1 MSTVAEKIKEVT
13 SLYDKGNWGNAL
25 VLLRKITGA
34 APQERWKITNFIAW
48 INWKQ
53 GLKINARNLWETI
66 VYEEDCNKQ
75 ILTSA
80 HVGLSTHYANSNE
93 REEALKHARLTLF
106 FPPKEV
112 TIKDTD
118 DLNACA
124 VALMAIGENDQAGIL
139 LREAME
145 LNKILLNVAQDSSDL
160 KIHEKI
166 YEQLG
171 QNARNLGKL
180 MNT

>member
-93 REEALKHARLTLF
+93 REEALKHAIRLKPDYIAAYNHLVQLISQ
-106 FPPKEV
+106 K
-112 TIKDTD
+112 K
-118 DLNACA
+118 
-124 VALMAIGENDQAGIL
+124 GETPQYV
-139 LREAME
+139 R
-145 LNKILLNVAQDSSDL
+145 VY
-160 KIHEKI
+160 EKH
-166 YEQLG
+166 
-171 QNARNLGKL
+171 KF
-180 MNT
+180 